1 MSEYKNIGLH
11 EVLFAKYDDD
21 GNAEEWGSGKVKLY
35 TAPYNNFEHTFEH
48 ITEEDLVVDS
58 STIDASDAMEVLC
71 RLLTHMYDENILTR
85 ASAQRASPEL
95 KRIYNDACELAN
107 EYQGL
112 HE

>member
-21 GNAEEWGSGKVKLY
+21 GEEEKWGSGKVKLY
-35 TAPYNNFEHTFEH
+35 TAPYQDFEYFYDF
-48 ITEEDLVVDS
+48 ITEDDLEVDS

-95 KRIYNDACELAN
+95 KKIYNDACELAN